1 MKKFAFFALFSFIL
15 LSSVNIYP
23 YEVTGTVVPIVKKT
37 LNWDTPQ
44 YLYDNT
50 KTVGNFSNSNEEKI
64 YRSMIIFE
72 ISKTVPVNE
81 TITSVRLVYDCLNYL
96 DYTNRQL
103 NFTLLN
109 SELKT
114 TYYSDV
120 FNEIEQ
126 GSLLGTVPYIMSFNN
141 SPNPWGEVISDD
153 LTNAIINFS
162 RGEIR
167 IGVYSAN
174 ENLLG
179 SYAKYSFKLYIE
191 TSNSAPQYAR
201 MKVQN
206 NFGNKSYLNGYAGG
220 LIIVDGA
227 TKETPVY
234 FHKAFGENT
243 TFQAVSGQMAGSYEL
258 TWADNV
264 DLNKSEWQKINSS
277 NAIVS
282 LTNNLNSTYTSDG
295 AASSDDGSTFTANF
309 RRICNITAQR
319 QSLGGG
325 IVKIIK
331 DGQEYSSTNTPLTKN
346 VVEKNKITLK
356 AETETVENIDY
367 KFQAW
372 KNESGNIVSTNPS
385 YDIYPEFHST
395 YTAVFKGYA
404 NISMMN
410 VQDNGLAVG
419 ENCRITWTDNPNSN
433 VYYKIYRSPGLQG
446 EVWAFAGTVQK
457 GVQSYTDGYH
467 IVSGSKES
475 DYCGLRVEAA
485 YSVENTDTLVAAVM
499 FNAEEVAWKTSAK
512 NGKDAVITKYAIAN
526 YPNPFNPTT
535 IINYQVPESGHVT
548 VKVYD
553 VMGKEIATLVDGAK
567 NKGSYNISFSMDQ
580 YHLSSGIYFCRMQ
593 AGKNI
598 TTTKMILSK

>member
-15 LSSVNIYP
+15 LSSVNIYS

-72 ISKTVPVNE
+72 ITPTVPVTE

-141 SPNPWGEVISDD
+141 SPNPWGEVISEE
-153 LTNAIINFS
+153 LTNAVINFS
-162 RGEIR
+162 RRDIR

-179 SYAKYSFKLYIE
+179 SYARYSFKLYIE

-206 NFGNKSYLNGYAGG
+206 NFGNKSYLYDNAGG

-234 FHKAFGENT
+234 FHKAFGEST
-243 TFQAVSGQMAGSYEL
+243 TFQAVSGQMAGSYEM

-264 DLNKSEWQKINSS
+264 PLYKSKWEKKNNISADVFLENNFNS
-277 NAIVS
+277 I
-282 LTNNLNSTYTSDG
+282 YTSTATISGDDG
-295 AASSDDGSTFTANF
+295 AVFTANL

-331 DGQEYSSTNTPLTKN
+331 DGQEYSSTNTTLTKT
-346 VVEKNKITLK
+346 VVEKNKIDLPP
-356 AETETVENIDY
+356 
-367 KFQAW
+367 
-372 KNESGNIVSTNPS
+372 SGRT
-385 YDIYPEFHST
+385 
-395 YTAVFKGYA
+395 
-404 NISMMN
+404 
-410 VQDNGLAVG
+410 
-419 ENCRITWTDNPNSN
+419 
-433 VYYKIYRSPGLQG
+433 
-446 EVWAFAGTVQK
+446 QK
-457 GVQSYTDGYH
+457 
-467 IVSGSKES
+467 K
-475 DYCGLRVEAA
+475 
-485 YSVENTDTLVAAVM
+485 
-499 FNAEEVAWKTSAK
+499 
-512 NGKDAVITKYAIAN
+512 
-526 YPNPFNPTT
+526 
-535 IINYQVPESGHVT
+535 
-548 VKVYD
+548 
-553 VMGKEIATLVDGAK
+553 
-567 NKGSYNISFSMDQ
+567 
-580 YHLSSGIYFCRMQ
+580 
-593 AGKNI
+593 
-598 TTTKMILSK
+598 